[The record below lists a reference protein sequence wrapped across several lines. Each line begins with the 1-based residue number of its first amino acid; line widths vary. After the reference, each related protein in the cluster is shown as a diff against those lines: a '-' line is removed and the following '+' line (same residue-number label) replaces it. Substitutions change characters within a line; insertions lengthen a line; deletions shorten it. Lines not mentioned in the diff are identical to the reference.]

1 MKVECQTE
9 SQLLSAGP
17 LVPHR
22 TQRMFFL
29 SGSLAASHL
38 SRVPAPHRGTVA
50 RPKGRRCQPAGLFA
64 QAWRQRGKP
73 LCPWLSGSDV
83 GPRSHCVHPSAL
95 YGHCMTG
102 DAFPCS
108 QHLSSVWHG
117 TEAQRGCTVDPG
129 PSAVV
134 AELDGGPMTEEQWVI
149 IAISQRIPPAPHSQP
164 GTLYPVCDSPAS
176 TRDTSAPILYTK
188 Q

>member
-1 MKVECQTE
+1 
-9 SQLLSAGP
+9 
-17 LVPHR
+17 
-22 TQRMFFL
+22 
-29 SGSLAASHL
+29 
-38 SRVPAPHRGTVA
+38 
-50 RPKGRRCQPAGLFA
+50 
-64 QAWRQRGKP
+64 
-73 LCPWLSGSDV
+73 
-83 GPRSHCVHPSAL
+83 
-95 YGHCMTG
+95 MTG

-164 GTLYPVCDSPAS
+164 GTLYPFCDSPAS